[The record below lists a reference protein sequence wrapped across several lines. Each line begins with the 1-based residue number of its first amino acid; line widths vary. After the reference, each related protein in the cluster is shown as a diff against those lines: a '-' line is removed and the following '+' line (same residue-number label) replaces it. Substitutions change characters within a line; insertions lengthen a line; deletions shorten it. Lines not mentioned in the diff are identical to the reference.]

1 MLKFHVG
8 SINMAIDNCGKIYNM
23 WKGGAVVDFKDHI
36 RVITDFPKEG
46 ISYKDITTL
55 LKDGEVFRAAIDALV
70 EIIKPWQP
78 DVIVGPEARG
88 FLLGAPLAYALG
100 IGFVPVRKPGKLPGK
115 TISETYALEYGFDTL
130 AVHADAI
137 APGTRVVVVD
147 DLLAT
152 GGTML
157 ATANLMKKIGANM
170 LGMGFLIELTFLNGR
185 EKLADYPVFSLV
197 QY

>member
-1 MLKFHVG
+1 MEDKMV
-8 SINMAIDNCGKIYNM
+8 IVEERNRR
-23 WKGGAVVDFKDHI
+23 KGGAVLDFKDHI

-55 LKDGEVFRAAIDALV
+55 LKNGEMFRAAIDTLV
-70 EIIKPWQP
+70 EKIKPWQP

-100 IGFVPVRKPGKLPGK
+100 IGFVPVRKPGKLPGQ

-130 AVHADAI
+130 EVHADAI
-137 APGTRVVVVD
+137 TPGTRVVIVD

-152 GGTML
+152 GGTAEAACKL
-157 ATANLMKKIGANM
+157 VESLGGVVRKI
-170 LGMGFLIELTFLNGR
+170 LFLVELTDLGGR
-185 EKLADYPVFSLV
+185 KKLANYDVESIYTFEGK
-197 QY
+197 